1 MMRWILSM
9 GVIALLSGCVNIQT
23 MALKKGQGQLSTATQ
38 SVVLMTVE
46 VSRTDDSRYQPVPTI
61 VWVTDLNSQ
70 PKSRPMR
77 FQLNRK
83 DDAVQMDGR
92 LVYLTS
98 LALTPG
104 RYQLEGISGIAAAF
118 PFVGYF
124 SIPILADFVVKKD
137 SVRYAGR
144 VGATLRERREGEF
157 RAGLVVPLID
167 QAATGMSTHSW
178 DVAIDDR
185 SDRDIAKFE
194 EHVPALLSAEIEVDA
209 FPPWDRAAAQ
219 RHWDGHAQSEPA
231 TSKEPASSSP

>member
-1 MMRWILSM
+1 MKRWILSI
-9 GVIALLSGCVNIQT
+9 GVVALLSGCVNIQT
-23 MALKKGQGQLSTATQ
+23 MALKKGQAQLSTATQ

-46 VSRTDDSRYQPVPTI
+46 VSRTDESRYQPVPTI
-61 VWVTDLNSQ
+61 VWVTDLNAQ

-83 DDAVQMDGR
+83 DDAIQMGEH

-104 RYQLEGISGIAAAF
+104 RYQLEAISGIAAAF
-118 PFVGYF
+118 PFVGNF

-137 SVRYAGR
+137 SVRYAGH

-157 RAGLVVPLID
+157 RAGLVIPLID

-178 DVAIDDR
+178 DVVFADR
-185 SDRDIAKFE
+185 SDQDIAKFG
-194 EHVPALLSAEIEVDA
+194 EHVPALITAEIDVDA

-219 RHWDGHAQSEPA
+219 RRWDGQAQPEPA
-231 TSKEPASSSP
+231 TSKESASGSH